1 LGFFRNP
8 EIQKSAWIWFFL
20 SLILITVAIIIDIK
34 CGILAVIYCGIFN
47 FAHFFSTYKRY
58 KHIAELS
65 YEIDKILHNNSEFD
79 LNRFAEGELAILHSE
94 IYKMTVRLREQTEAL
109 KRDKIFLADS
119 IADISHQIRTPLTS
133 INLIANFLA
142 DEELSDERRLSLV
155 KDLFQLLSRIDWLI
169 STLLKISKLDA
180 GTVRFAKDTVKVS
193 ELIQKAVKP
202 LAIPMDLRNQQLIV
216 KANGDEQFE
225 GDLAWTAEA
234 IENILKN
241 CMEHTPNG
249 GTITI
254 KVKDTPIYTE
264 LLITDTGPGIDP
276 EDLPH
281 LFERF
286 YKGKNSSTSNV
297 GIGLAL
303 ARMIITSQNGTIKA
317 ENGKNGG
324 AVFTLRFYKCTI

>member
-1 LGFFRNP
+1 M
-8 EIQKSAWIWFFL
+8 
-20 SLILITVAIIIDIK
+20 
-34 CGILAVIYCGIFN
+34 
-47 FAHFFSTYKRY
+47 
-58 KHIAELS
+58 S

-286 YKGKNSSTSNV
+286 YKGKNSSTGNV